1 MREEN
6 QNHILRL
13 HDGRALGYAEYGS
26 QQGSPVLH
34 FHAAGSSRL
43 EHPGRDDNP
52 PTTEVRLVV
61 VDRPGHGLSSF
72 QKQRTLLDW
81 AHDVNQLADYLGLE
95 QFAVT
100 GWSSG
105 GPYALACAYALPERI
120 STAATMAGV
129 APLNYPGA
137 FQGLPL
143 PNRILAWSAR
153 SVPWLVY
160 LTRMRMGKIITGEP
174 SRALRL
180 LISTLPAVDREF
192 LEQAEVA
199 EMILR
204 ALREGYRQG
213 TRGPAQDD
221 IITRQRW
228 GFELREIRA
237 RVDIWQGGQDLNVPR
252 HAGEYLRATLPNT
265 HYFFRPEEGHFS
277 MSKHWNEMMTR
288 LLE

>member
-1 MREEN
+1 MRQEN
-6 QNHILRL
+6 QNHLFRL
-13 HDGRALGYAEYGS
+13 PDGRVLGYAEYGS

-34 FHAAGSSRL
+34 FHGAGSSRL
-43 EHPGRDDNP
+43 EHPGRDDDP
-52 PTTEVRLVV
+52 PTTAVRLVV

-81 AHDVNQLADYLGLE
+81 ARDVNQLADHLGLE

-100 GWSSG
+100 GWSAG
-105 GPYALACAYALPERI
+105 GPYALACAYALPERVK
-120 STAATMAGV
+120 AAALLSGE
-129 APLNYPGA
+129 APLDYPGA

-153 SVPWLVY
+153 YVPWLVY
-160 LTRMRMGKIITGEP
+160 QQRRILGKGFTGEP

-180 LISTLPAVDREF
+180 LTSTLPKVDKAF
-192 LEQAEVA
+192 LEQAGVA

-221 IITRQRW
+221 VITRQGWR
-228 GFELREIRA
+228 FDLREIRV

-252 HAGEYLRATLPNT
+252 HAGEYLRATLPT
-265 HYFFRPEEGHFS
+265 TRYFFQPEEGHFS
-277 MSKHWNEMMTR
+277 LLQHWNEIMKN

>member
-1 MREEN
+1 MRQEN
-6 QNHILRL
+6 QNHLLRL
-13 HDGRALGYAEYGS
+13 HDGRVLGYAEYGS

-34 FHAAGSSRL
+34 FHGAGSSRL
-43 EHPGRDDNP
+43 EHPGRDDDP
-52 PTTEVRLVV
+52 PTPAVRLVV

-72 QKQRTLLDW
+72 QKQRTFLDW
-81 AHDVNQLADYLGLE
+81 ARDVNQLADHLGLE

-120 STAATMAGV
+120 STVATMAGV
-129 APLNYPGA
+129 APLTYPGA
-137 FQGLPL
+137 FQGMPL

-160 LTRMRMGKIITGEP
+160 QQRRIMGKGITGEP

-180 LISTLPAVDREF
+180 LTSTLPAVDRAF

-199 EMILR
+199 EMILK

-221 IITRQRW
+221 VIIRQGW
-228 GFELREIRA
+228 GFELREIRV
-237 RVDIWQGGQDLNVPR
+237 RVDIWQGGQDLNVPG
-252 HAGEYLRATLPNT
+252 HAGEYLRAMLPT
-265 HYFFRPEEGHFS
+265 TRSFFRPEEGHFS
-277 MSKHWNEMMTR
+277 LLQHWNEMMTR

>member
-1 MREEN
+1 
-6 QNHILRL
+6 
-13 HDGRALGYAEYGS
+13 
-26 QQGSPVLH
+26 
-34 FHAAGSSRL
+34 
-43 EHPGRDDNP
+43 
-52 PTTEVRLVV
+52 
-61 VDRPGHGLSSF
+61 
-72 QKQRTLLDW
+72 
-81 AHDVNQLADYLGLE
+81 
-95 QFAVT
+95 VT

-120 STAATMAGV
+120 SAAATMAGG
-129 APLNYPGA
+129 APLTYPGA

-143 PNRILAWSAR
+143 PNRMLAWSAR

-160 LTRMRMGKIITGEP
+160 LIRMRMGKIITGEP

-180 LISTLPAVDREF
+180 LTSPLPAVDRAF

-199 EMILR
+199 EMILA

-221 IITRQRW
+221 VITRQGW

-237 RVDIWQGGQDLNVPR
+237 RIDIWQGRQDVNVPR
-252 HAGEYLRATLPNT
+252 HAGEYLRATLPT
-265 HYFFRPEEGHFS
+265 TRSFFLPEEGHFS
-277 MSKHWNEMMTR
+277 LLKHWNEVLTS

>member
-34 FHAAGSSRL
+34 FHGAGSSRL
-43 EHPGRDDNP
+43 EHPGSDDDP
-52 PTTEVRLVV
+52 PTTTVRLVV

-72 QKQRTLLDW
+72 QKQRTLL
-81 AHDVNQLADYLGLE
+81 
-95 QFAVT
+95 
-100 GWSSG
+100 
-105 GPYALACAYALPERI
+105 
-120 STAATMAGV
+120 
-129 APLNYPGA
+129 
-137 FQGLPL
+137 
-143 PNRILAWSAR
+143 AWSAR
-153 SVPWLVY
+153 SMPWLVY
-160 LTRMRMGKIITGEP
+160 LIRMRMGKIITGEP

-180 LISTLPAVDREF
+180 LTSTLPAVDRAF

-213 TRGPAQDD
+213 TRGPTQDD

-252 HAGEYLRATLPNT
+252 HAGEYLRATLPT
-265 HYFFRPEEGHFS
+265 TRYFFRPEEGHFS
-277 MSKHWNEMMTR
+277 MSKHWNEMMTS